1 MRNLLNYIL
10 RNSAWF
16 LAFVLIV
23 FSIYLVFTHNS
34 YQRSVYLS
42 SANRVTGEI
51 YRVTN
56 DVTSFFHLKSNNQEL
71 LERTAQLEENVQ
83 VLKNKIEV
91 LSKDTIEIE
100 AFTID
105 SIQPGQFEFI
115 PAKVVNINVSK
126 FNNFLTIN
134 KGSLDGIEPDMGVIS
149 HSGIVGVVRSVSDH
163 LSVIIPIINPKFRLG
178 AKLKNSENFGSIA
191 WDGNNVY
198 EAQLCELPKHENFV
212 KNDTVVTGFSRIFP
226 EGIIIGYTKD
236 IGASIDDNFSTFNI
250 TLATDFHTLQYVL
263 IVNDKYY
270 HERTSLETSIN

>member
-16 LAFVLIV
+16 LAFVLIA
-23 FSIYLVFTHNS
+23 FSIYLVFEHNS

-42 SANRVTGEI
+42 SANNVTGEI
-51 YRVTN
+51 YRLTN
-56 DVTSFFHLKSNNQEL
+56 DVSSFFHLKSNNQKL
-71 LERTAQLEENVQ
+71 LERTAQLEERVQ
-83 VLKNKIEV
+83 VLKNQIET
-91 LSKDTIEIE
+91 LSKDTSVIE

-105 SIQPGQFEFI
+105 SIQPSQFEFI
-115 PAKVVNINVSK
+115 AAKIVNINISK
-126 FNNFLTIN
+126 FNNYLTIN

-149 HSGIVGVVRSVSDH
+149 HSGIVGVVRSVSNH

-178 AKLKNSENFGSIA
+178 AKLKNSENFGSIS
-191 WDGNNVY
+191 WDGSSMN
-198 EAQLCELPKHENFV
+198 EAQLRELPKHESFA

-236 IGASIDDNFSTFNI
+236 IGASTDDNFSTFNI